1 MFLEGIILMLV
12 GMTVVFLF
20 LALLVVVTNKSGQI
34 IHAFEEKTTEK
45 KK

>member
-20 LALLVVVTNKSGQI
+20 LALLVVVTDKSGEI
-34 IHAFEEKTTEK
+34 IHAFEKKTAEQK
-45 KK
+45 K